1 MRIVVILRLHTGCG
15 VYYRDL
21 LIERIRLCGVDILG
35 VDDLFWE
42 RIEIILRICRVV
54 GRFNCAIKRYLC
66 RFVVC
71 IRHGNVIGR
80 IFLFDIRQRIA
91 VADDKL
97 TRFERGKVRAVEA
110 VGFVFVALVINQCAG
125 FKLRLPVTV
134 VVQLFKA
141 RIRVIRKAL
150 IHQVIRK
157 RSRAGGRRERLGDF
171 FFCKARFTEFF
182 IGFRLGL
189 IVVFPLACAA
199 FGKTAV
205 CQIIYL

>member
-1 MRIVVILRLHTGCG
+1 M
-15 VYYRDL
+15 
-21 LIERIRLCGVDILG
+21 
-35 VDDLFWE
+35 
-42 RIEIILRICRVV
+42 
-54 GRFNCAIKRYLC
+54 
-66 RFVVC
+66 VVC

-110 VGFVFVALVINQCAG
+110 VSFVFVALVINQCAG
-125 FKLRLPVTV
+125 FKLRLPVAV

>member
-1 MRIVVILRLHTGCG
+1 M
-15 VYYRDL
+15 
-21 LIERIRLCGVDILG
+21 
-35 VDDLFWE
+35 
-42 RIEIILRICRVV
+42 
-54 GRFNCAIKRYLC
+54 
-66 RFVVC
+66 VVC
-71 IRHGNVIGR
+71 IRHGNAIGR

-171 FFCKARFTEFF
+171 FCKARFTEFF
-182 IGFRLGL
+182 IGFLRGL
-189 IVVFPLACAA
+189 TVVFPLACAVA
-199 FGKTAV
+199 GKAAV
-205 CQIIYL
+205 CQIIYV